1 MAYATTNPYTAEVVR
16 TFTDATDAQVDAAL
30 TAADA
35 AFQEWKH
42 STFATR
48 SAVMRKAA
56 ALMRERTDEYAALLT
71 LEMGKLYAEAKL
83 EVALCADMFD
93 YYGQFAE
100 EHLAPRPI
108 PSVDPGR
115 YELQYVPQG
124 IIFAVEPWNFP
135 FYQVVRIAAPQ
146 LSAGNVIILKHASN
160 VPQSAA
166 MFDTLFADA
175 GLPAGCFKN
184 LYATRPQTSKI
195 IADPRVRGV
204 ALTGSEAAGI
214 TVAKQ
219 AAEACKKS
227 TLELGG
233 ADAFVVLA
241 DADIDKTTT
250 WATMGRH
257 WNGGQVCVSSK
268 RQIVVDSVYDEFRA
282 QYIAKVGALVA
293 GDPMDPATQLAPLSS
308 QGAKEGLQD
317 QLDKAIANGATATV
331 IGAPVPSQGSFFQP
345 VLLENVTP
353 DNPAYYEEFFGPVT
367 LLFRAKDE
375 DDAVRIANDSIYG
388 LGGSV
393 FGTDTVHAK
402 QVAERIDTGMVFVN
416 HPTIVK
422 ADVPFG
428 GVKHSGYGRELTDLG
443 ITEFVNA
450 KVVGVLD
457 IDAPF

>member
-1 MAYATTNPYTAEVVR
+1 MVYATTNPYTGQVVQ
-16 TFTDATDAQVDAAL
+16 TFPDAADIEVDAAL
-30 TAADA
+30 TAADN
-35 AFQEWKH
+35 AFASWKN
-42 STFATR
+42 SSFATR
-48 SAVMRKAA
+48 ADAMRNAA
-56 ALMRERTDEYAALLT
+56 ALMRERKDEYAKLLT

-83 EVALCADMFD
+83 EVDLCADMFD
-93 YYGQFAE
+93 YYAQHAE
-100 EHLAPRPI
+100 EHLATRPI
-108 PSVDPGR
+108 PSIDPGR

-124 IIFAVEPWNFP
+124 IVFAVEPWNFP

-146 LSAGNVIILKHASN
+146 LSAGNVVILKHASN

-175 GLPAGCFKN
+175 GLPDGCFKN
-184 LYATRPQTSKI
+184 LYATRPQI
-195 IADPRVRGV
+195 ARLIADPRVRGV

-214 TVAKQ
+214 AVARQ

-227 TLELGG
+227 TMELGG

-241 DADIDKTTT
+241 DADIDRTTT

-268 RQIVVDSVYDEFRA
+268 RQIVVDSGYDEYRA
-282 QYIAKVGALVA
+282 QYIAKVAALVA
-293 GDPMDPATQLAPLSS
+293 GDPMAAGTQLAPLSS
-308 QGAKEGLQD
+308 EGARADLQD
-317 QLDKAIANGATATV
+317 QLDKAIANGAVATV
-331 IGAPVPSQGSFFQP
+331 IGAEVPNQGSFFRP

-353 DNPAYYEEFFGPVT
+353 DNPAYYQEFFGPVT

-375 DDAVRIANDSIYG
+375 DDAVRIANDSSYG

-393 FGTDTVHAK
+393 FGTDTAHAK
-402 QVAERIDTGMVFVN
+402 KVAERIDTGMVFVN

-428 GVKHSGYGRELTDLG
+428 GVKHSGYGRELTHLG
-443 ITEFVNA
+443 IVEFVNA

>member
-1 MAYATTNPYTAEVVR
+1 MAYATTNPYTGQVVQ
-16 TFTDATDAQVDAAL
+16 TFPDAADTDVDAAL
-30 TAADA
+30 TAADK
-35 AFQEWKH
+35 AFASWKT

-48 SAVMRKAA
+48 AAVMRKAA
-56 ALMRERTDEYAALLT
+56 ALMRERKDEYAKLLT

-83 EVALCADMFD
+83 EVDLCADMFD
-93 YYGQFAE
+93 YYAQYAE
-100 EHLAPRPI
+100 EHLATRPI

-166 MFDTLFADA
+166 MFDTLLADA

-184 LYATRPQTSKI
+184 LYATRPQTAKI
-195 IADPRVRGV
+195 IADMRVRGV

-214 TVAKQ
+214 IVAKQ

-227 TLELGG
+227 TMELGG

-268 RQIVVDSVYDEFRA
+268 RQIVVDSVYDEYRT
-282 QYIAKVGALVA
+282 QYVAKVGALVA
-293 GDPMDPATQLAPLSS
+293 GDPMQAGTQLAPLSS
-308 QGAKEGLQD
+308 EGARVDLQG
-317 QLDKAIANGATATV
+317 QLDKAIANGAVATV
-331 IGAPVPSQGSFFQP
+331 IGAEVPSQGSFFRP

-375 DDAVRIANDSIYG
+375 DDAVRIANDSNYG

-393 FGTDTVHAK
+393 FGTDTAHAK
-402 QVAERIDTGMVFVN
+402 KVAERIDTGMVFVN

-428 GVKHSGYGRELTDLG
+428 GVKHSGYGRELTYLG

>member
-1 MAYATTNPYTAEVVR
+1 MAYATTNPYTGEVVR
-16 TFTDATDAQVDAAL
+16 TFVDATDTEVDAAL
-30 TAADA
+30 AAADA
-35 AFQEWKH
+35 AFASWKD
-42 STFATR
+42 SSFATR
-48 SAVMRKAA
+48 ADVMRKAA
-56 ALMRERTDEYAALLT
+56 TLMRERKDEYATLLT

-83 EVALCADMFD
+83 EVDLCADMFD
-93 YYGQFAE
+93 YYAQYAE

-108 PSVDPGR
+108 PSRDAGR

-184 LYATRPQTSKI
+184 LYATRPQTAKI

-257 WNGGQVCVSSK
+257 WNAGQVCVSSK

-282 QYIAKVGALVA
+282 QYVAKVGALVA
-293 GDPMDPATQLAPLSS
+293 GDPMDAATQLAPLSS
-308 QGAKEGLQD
+308 KGARDDLQD
-317 QLDKAIANGATATV
+317 QLDKAVANGATATV
-331 IGAPVPSQGSFFQP
+331 IGAPVPHQGSFFQP

-375 DDAVRIANDSIYG
+375 ADAVRIANDSHYG

-393 FGTDTVHAK
+393 FGTDTAHAK
-402 QVAERIDTGMVFVN
+402 KVAEQIDTGMVFVN

-443 ITEFVNA
+443 IVEFVNQ